1 MYKNCSTTPES
12 LSSCFFPSL
21 VCSHLLPL
29 LGEFFIDLPLCSL
42 RFNSPCCPLLLLS
55 PRINVPAP
63 LPTNWHPRHFPD
75 AADELSRLGTN
86 ICIASESAPATKS
99 KTKSVSF
106 AFFPGP
112 LC

>member
-42 RFNSPCCPLLLLS
+42 RFNSSCCPPLLLPPFAKRTGSL
-55 PRINVPAP
+55 
-63 LPTNWHPRHFPD
+63 RHFPD

-86 ICIASESAPATKS
+86 IFIALTVWYFRSHRSLTSP
-99 KTKSVSF
+99 
-106 AFFPGP
+106 P
-112 LC
+112 LP